1 MDTTRFRPPVPD
13 YPSAVPMDE
22 LTRILSQ
29 EVGASICV
37 VGRDLRFKYV
47 NEPFA
52 RALGFSTGEM
62 VEMTVLDA
70 YGEAHFEAVARNL
83 HQVLSGEELNYERFG
98 RLVLRDG
105 LWRTV
110 ALRPWRDA
118 DNQIIGVIGVSMAV
132 QELKNSAEKLRVA
145 NERLSSHM
153 DNSPLLVMD
162 LDAQLNVTHC
172 SFRSR
177 QMFGQEPAEL
187 VGRNVL
193 EALGDLRAGPLRTS
207 FERLQ
212 QGQESRNRVES
223 VHALADGT
231 LVHCEWF
238 NSALTDAHGQV
249 TSIMSLVEDVTVRVA
264 AELQLRRMALHDQL
278 TGLHN
283 RASLEER
290 VVTAL
295 AGARR
300 SGAVVTL
307 LFVDLDG
314 FKSINDR
321 HGHAAGDR
329 VLCAVAER
337 LLGCVRAADTVA
349 RLGGDEFVV
358 LLAPDEYPDG
368 SDTMAEAMAERI
380 FAALGAR
387 IDLGGEE
394 TVIGASIGIAQHP
407 PVPGTAADLLRRAD
421 GAMYEAKRAGKG
433 RAQYA
438 VWNATTEGPA

>member
-1 MDTTRFRPPVPD
+1 MDTLRFRPPVPD

-22 LTRILSQ
+22 LTRLLSQ

-52 RALGFSTGEM
+52 RALGFSTAEM

-83 HQVLSGEELNYERFG
+83 HQVLAGEELNYERFG

-118 DNQIIGVIGVSMAV
+118 SNDVIGVIGVSMAV

-153 DNSPLLVMD
+153 DNSPLLVID
-162 LDAQLNVTHC
+162 LDAQLNITHC

-177 QMFGQEPAEL
+177 QMFGCEPDEL
-187 VGRNVL
+187 TGKNVL
-193 EALGDLRAGPLRTS
+193 AALGGTHTDALRAS
-207 FERLQ
+207 FERLRL
-212 QGQESRNRVES
+212 GQESRNHAES
-223 VHALADGT
+223 VYALADGT

-238 NSALTDAHGQV
+238 NSALTNAHGEV
-249 TSIMSLVEDVTVRVA
+249 TSLMSLVEDVSARVA
-264 AELQLRRMALHDQL
+264 ADSQLRRMALHDQL

-283 RASLEER
+283 RAALEER
-290 VVTAL
+290 VAL
-295 AGARR
+295 ALARARR
-300 SGAVVTL
+300 SNAMVTL
-307 LFVDLDG
+307 IFVDLDD
-314 FKSINDR
+314 FKAINDQ

-329 VLCAVAER
+329 VLTEVARR
-337 LLGCVRAADTVA
+337 LSDCVRAADTVA
-349 RLGGDEFVV
+349 RLGGDEFVI
-358 LLAPDEYPDG
+358 LLEPDDHADGPD
-368 SDTMAEAMAERI
+368 AVVERI
-380 FAALGAR
+380 FSALGKP
-387 IDLGGEE
+387 IDLGGVDA
-394 TVIGASIGIAQHP
+394 VIGASIGIAQP
-407 PVPGTAADLLRRAD
+407 PPMAGTAADMLKHAD
-421 GAMYEAKRAGKG
+421 AAMYEAKRAGKG
-433 RAQYA
+433 QARRA
-438 VWNATTEGPA
+438 P

>member
-1 MDTTRFRPPVPD
+1 MDTIQFRPPVPH

-22 LTRILSQ
+22 LTRLLSH

-37 VGRDLRFKYV
+37 IGRDLRFKYV
-47 NEPFA
+47 NEHFA
-52 RALGFSTGEM
+52 VALGFTTAEM

-70 YGEAHFEAVARNL
+70 YGNAHFEAVSHNL
-83 HQVLSGEELNYERFG
+83 RLVLAGAELNYERFG

-118 DNQIIGVIGVSMAV
+118 NNEVIGVIGVSMAV
-132 QELKNSAEKLRVA
+132 QELKNSTEKLRVA

-153 DNSPLLVMD
+153 DNSPLLVID
-162 LDAQLNVTHC
+162 LDAQLNITHC
-172 SFRSR
+172 SVRLR
-177 QMFGQEPAEL
+177 QMFGQEPDDL
-187 VGRNVL
+187 TGRNVL
-193 EALGDLRAGPLRTS
+193 DALGGLRTEALRTS

-212 QGQESRNRVES
+212 RGEESRNRVES
-223 VHALADGT
+223 VHALADGS

-238 NSALTDAHGQV
+238 NSALTDAEGQV
-249 TSIMSLVEDVTVRVA
+249 TSIMSLVEDVSARVA
-264 AELQLRRMALHDQL
+264 AESQLRRMALHDQL

-290 VVTAL
+290 VASAL
-295 AGARR
+295 ARAQR
-300 SGAVVTL
+300 SGAAVSL

-329 VLCAVAER
+329 VLSEVATR

-349 RLGGDEFVV
+349 RLGGDEFVI
-358 LLAPDEYPDG
+358 LLEPDDHAEGPDVVV
-368 SDTMAEAMAERI
+368 ERI
-380 FAALGAR
+380 FAALGSD
-387 IDLGGEE
+387 IDVGGDKA
-394 TVIGASIGIAQHP
+394 TIGASIGIAQHP
-407 PVPGTAADLLRRAD
+407 SGPCTAADLLKSAD
-421 GAMYEAKRAGKG
+421 AAMYEAKRAGKD
-433 RAQYA
+433 RATRA
-438 VWNATTEGPA
+438 TATTGTT